1 MRTHAHIH
9 IRAKGTPVVVV
20 VPHVTYVTVDCQPL
34 FPAQSLVLSVS
45 LSLSLFFSQTEH
57 RCMARLALCTSPD
70 ALERAH
76 LPSFMIITTAII
88 GRLPCALHVSTDKR
102 EKKKIRLRLASRLR
116 KSMKNNI
123 SLLS

>member
-45 LSLSLFFSQTEH
+45 LYLYLSSSHKQNTVAWRDSLSAHHPMHS
-57 RCMARLALCTSPD
+57 R
-70 ALERAH
+70 ER
-76 LPSFMIITTAII
+76 T
-88 GRLPCALHVSTDKR
+88 C
-102 EKKKIRLRLASRLR
+102 
-116 KSMKNNI
+116 
-123 SLLS
+123 LLS